1 MFCFIIPIPVQL
13 HRDGPL
19 SVPSCW
25 SLLCFIKFYFIM
37 VFLVLFHLVAP
48 CSFLSYC
55 FLFCLIMFVIVLLY
69 LIGSCSVPT
78 CAPPL
83 PCSHVGYYYL
93 LLCWSF
99 SYFIRLLINP
109 VLFYHVVP
117 CYVISCVML
126 LIYLFIQYI

>member
-1 MFCFIIPIPVQL
+1 MFCFIIPIPVRL

-37 VFLVLFHLVAP
+37 MFLVLFHLLAP

-55 FLFCLIMFVIVLLY
+55 SCLSLFCFILLVLALFHR
-69 LIGSCSVPT
+69 L
-78 CAPPL
+78 PPFL
-83 PCSHVGYYYL
+83 LCSHVGYYSL
-93 LLCWSF
+93 LLCWTL
-99 SYFIRLLINP
+99 SYFIKLLINP

-117 CYVISCVML
+117 CSVISCVML
-126 LIYLFIQYI
+126 LIYLFIQYF